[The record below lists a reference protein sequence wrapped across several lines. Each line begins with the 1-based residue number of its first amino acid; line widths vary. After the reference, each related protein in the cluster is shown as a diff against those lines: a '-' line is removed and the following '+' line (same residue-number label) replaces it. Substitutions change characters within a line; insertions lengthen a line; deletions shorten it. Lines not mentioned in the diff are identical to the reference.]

1 MKSIW
6 LIFFSDFQ
14 VGKLTFTVEQ
24 GDILSKRCDA
34 IVNGSNDDLDLTKGK
49 IKQMCLHILYI
60 ILSPNVPVIMSL
72 VITAW
77 TV

>member
-1 MKSIW
+1 LKSIW
-6 LIFFSDFQ
+6 FNVFSDFQ

-49 IKQMCLHILYI
+49 IKQMCLYKLYVILR
-60 ILSPNVPVIMSL
+60 PNVIMSL

-77 TV
+77 AV